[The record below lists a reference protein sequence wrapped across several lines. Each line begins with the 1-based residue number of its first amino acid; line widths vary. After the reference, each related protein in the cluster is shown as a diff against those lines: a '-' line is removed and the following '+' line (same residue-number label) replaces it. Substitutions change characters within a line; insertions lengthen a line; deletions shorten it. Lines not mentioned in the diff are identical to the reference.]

1 MKTTIPSQLI
11 TEKHLITTITAT
23 KMSTNFVY
31 FRVLSQKEKKK
42 NYFAKKQLD
51 FLGSITNLCPFI

>member
-51 FLGSITNLCPFI
+51 FIFWEV